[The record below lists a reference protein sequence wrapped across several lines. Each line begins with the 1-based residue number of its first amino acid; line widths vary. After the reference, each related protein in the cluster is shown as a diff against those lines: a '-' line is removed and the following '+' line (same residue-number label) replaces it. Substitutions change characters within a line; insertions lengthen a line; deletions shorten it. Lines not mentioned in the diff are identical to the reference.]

1 MTPRPGQ
8 RPTRPPE
15 EPKGPEP
22 IGEILSRLFTARGWG
37 RRQGRLRLEEAW
49 ENAAGPEVAM
59 HTRVAGVRRGV
70 LEVLVDNAALMQ
82 ELAGFKKRKLLE
94 ALRGRLPEVPLND
107 LRFKAG
113 VWEK

>member
-1 MTPRPGQ
+1 MTLVGLAARNAFL
-8 RPTRPPE
+8 RNKTRS
-15 EPKGPEP
+15 
-22 IGEILSRLFTARGWG
+22 LLT
-37 RRQGRLRLEEAW
+37 
-49 ENAAGPEVAM
+49 
-59 HTRVAGVRRGV
+59 VAGVRRGV

>member
-1 MTPRPGQ
+1 MTPFRNQ
-8 RPTRPPE
+8 RPPRPPE
-15 EPKGPEP
+15 EPKGPEA

-49 ENAAGPEVAM
+49 AAAAGTATAA

-82 ELAGFKKRKLLE
+82 ELAGFQKRKLLE

-113 VWEK
+113 AWEK